1 MKLKYDFI
9 KSNIMTQEKKT
20 IEYTEIT
27 TNIISINIE
36 TWDKIWNDSQNPTW
50 GKSLDKLEEMI
61 NLRIISGRYDANE
74 NEVLFEIF

>member
-1 MKLKYDFI
+1 
-9 KSNIMTQEKKT
+9 MTQEKKT

-36 TWDKIWNDSQNPTW
+36 TWDKIWNDSKNPTW
-50 GKSLDKLEEMI
+50 EKSLDKLEEMI

>member
-1 MKLKYDFI
+1 MKLKYNFI

-20 IEYTEIT
+20 IEYTEII

>member
-1 MKLKYDFI
+1 MKLKYNFI

-61 NLRIISGRYDANE
+61 NRRIISGRYDANE